1 MTTLNT
7 TDDLLRAARENR
19 EFREAFRREIL
30 TEDLMES
37 PRELRELKAITGSLV
52 EGIAALVQG
61 MADYRSATDTKLER
75 IDNSLGALVEKVD
88 KNSADIVGLGQKVDK
103 NSADIVGLGQKVD
116 KNGADIVGLGQKV
129 DKNGEDINGLGDMF
143 RAEVK
148 AQSSYRGTYA
158 VEAAREDER
167 EVASL
172 FAYKHGLRVI
182 KTCQVPDDV
191 LENWLADNFA
201 MVESLNLRDRAWRT
215 FPGADLVLEV
225 RDLQASLDTTPA
237 YYVALEASYTVGKE
251 DILKS
256 RDHARIIRAVT
267 GVDTYAAVSGL
278 YMADEMDAE
287 TLGRVHTEAEPFI
300 EADDPEA
307 VFWHRLGL

>member
-103 NSADIVGLGQKVD
+103 N
-116 KNGADIVGLGQKV
+116 
-129 DKNGEDINGLGDMF
+129 GEDINGLGDMF

-201 MVESLNLRDRAWRT
+201 MVESLNLRERAWRT
-215 FPGADLVLEV
+215 FLGADIVVGV

-256 RDHARIIRAVT
+256 TDHARIIRAVT

>member
-116 KNGADIVGLGQKV
+116 KNG
-129 DKNGEDINGLGDMF
+129 EDINGLGDMF

-201 MVESLNLRDRAWRT
+201 MVESLDLRDRAWRT
-215 FPGADLVLEV
+215 FPGADLVLGV

-251 DILKS
+251 DIRKS
-256 RDHARIIRAVT
+256 TDHARIIRAVT

>member
-116 KNGADIVGLGQKV
+116 KNSA
-129 DKNGEDINGLGDMF
+129 DINGLGDMF

-201 MVESLNLRDRAWRT
+201 MVESLNLRERAWRT
-215 FPGADLVLEV
+215 FLGADIVVGV

-256 RDHARIIRAVT
+256 TDHARIIRAVT

>member
-103 NSADIVGLGQKVD
+103 N
-116 KNGADIVGLGQKV
+116 
-129 DKNGEDINGLGDMF
+129 GEDINGLGDMF

-201 MVESLNLRDRAWRT
+201 MVESLDLRERAWRT
-215 FPGADLVLEV
+215 FLGADIVVGV

-256 RDHARIIRAVT
+256 TDHARIIRAVT

>member
-116 KNGADIVGLGQKV
+116 KNG
-129 DKNGEDINGLGDMF
+129 EDINGLGDMF

-201 MVESLNLRDRAWRT
+201 MVESLDLRERAWRT
-215 FPGADLVLEV
+215 FLGADIVVGLGTCRPVLIRLPPITSPLKPLTRWGRKTFARAQTMPESSGQSPEWIPMPQCQDCTWLT
-225 RDLQASLDTTPA
+225 RWTPRRSAEFTRKPSRSLRPTTRRPCSGTGS
-237 YYVALEASYTVGKE
+237 VCRFEAG
-251 DILKS
+251 
-256 RDHARIIRAVT
+256 
-267 GVDTYAAVSGL
+267 
-278 YMADEMDAE
+278 
-287 TLGRVHTEAEPFI
+287 
-300 EADDPEA
+300 
-307 VFWHRLGL
+307 

>member
-1 MTTLNT
+1 MLVWV
-7 TDDLLRAARENR
+7 
-19 EFREAFRREIL
+19 RRWI
-30 TEDLMES
+30 
-37 PRELRELKAITGSLV
+37 R
-52 EGIAALVQG
+52 
-61 MADYRSATDTKLER
+61 
-75 IDNSLGALVEKVD
+75 
-88 KNSADIVGLGQKVDK
+88 IVGLGQKVDK
-103 NSADIVGLGQKVD
+103 NS
-116 KNGADIVGLGQKV
+116 ADIVGLGQKV

-148 AQSSYRGTYA
+148 AQSSFRGTYA
-158 VEAAREDER
+158 VKAAREDER

-182 KTCQVPDDV
+182 KTRQVPDDV

-215 FPGADLVLEV
+215 FPGADLVVEV
-225 RDLQASLDTTPA
+225 RDLQARLDTTPA

-256 RDHARIIRAVT
+256 ADHARIIRAVT

>member
-116 KNGADIVGLGQKV
+116 KNG
-129 DKNGEDINGLGDMF
+129 EDINGLGDMF

-201 MVESLNLRDRAWRT
+201 LVESLDLRERAWRT
-215 FPGADLVLEV
+215 FLGADIVVGV

-251 DILKS
+251 DILQEHRPCPNHQGS
-256 RDHARIIRAVT
+256 HRSGYLCRSVRI
-267 GVDTYAAVSGL
+267 
-278 YMADEMDAE
+278 
-287 TLGRVHTEAEPFI
+287 VH
-300 EADDPEA
+300 
-307 VFWHRLGL
+307 G

>member
-103 NSADIVGLGQKVD
+103 NS
-116 KNGADIVGLGQKV
+116 ADIVGLGQKV

-256 RDHARIIRAVT
+256 TDHARIIRAVT

>member
-75 IDNSLGALVEKVD
+75 IDNSLGALVE
-88 KNSADIVGLGQKVDK
+88 KVDK

-256 RDHARIIRAVT
+256 TDHARIIRAVT

>member
-1 MTTLNT
+1 M
-7 TDDLLRAARENR
+7 
-19 EFREAFRREIL
+19 
-30 TEDLMES
+30 
-37 PRELRELKAITGSLV
+37 
-52 EGIAALVQG
+52 
-61 MADYRSATDTKLER
+61 
-75 IDNSLGALVEKVD
+75 
-88 KNSADIVGLGQKVDK
+88 
-103 NSADIVGLGQKVD
+103 
-116 KNGADIVGLGQKV
+116 GQKV

-256 RDHARIIRAVT
+256 TDHARIIRAVT